1 MALAS
6 GPAAAVLGA
15 PQPLLV
21 NQDWSVAVGRAVLGA
36 LGADVPPCSNRSRG
50 GSPVGDGW
58 GAHWPR
64 DLPWCLAPVA
74 AAKSCQSYPTLC
86 DPIGGSPPGSSIPGI
101 LQAGILEWVVISF
114 SSA

>member
-36 LGADVPPCSNRSRG
+36 LGADVPPLLG
-50 GSPVGDGW
+50 GYAVSKFFSLQ
-58 GAHWPR
+58 
-64 DLPWCLAPVA
+64 DLA
-74 AAKSCQSYPTLC
+74 
-86 DPIGGSPPGSSIPGI
+86 
-101 LQAGILEWVVISF
+101 
-114 SSA
+114 